1 MVMIDAAESASVR
14 TLATKKAPMVESIA
28 FSGDSVEYSAPQSN
42 DKAPEPTPVRIAPT
56 AMQAKGALPTS
67 AEAMISTVPASVIQ
81 SDAIRRRFP
90 FAIPLKGTIKAK
102 VKNVTAST
110 PMDISCATFRKEP
123 SASEA
128 KNTSELENRREL
140 HVRIREY
147 PMASDENICEKTISE
162 FARIEP
168 AKIPPCRL
176 AATQADYTEVNPFA
190 RAWPAPLFP
199 PLQSRPRSHKG
210 VCGESCLLCV
220 RLVGVPLSL
229 HFPSIMGTRLQCAR
243 NRARSSRR
251 ARSKDRHFVVCD
263 EGTACLPCAARCYL
277 SDRKKDLLTL

>member
-110 PMDISCATFRKEP
+110 PMDISCTTFRKEP

-190 RAWPAPLFP
+190 RAWPAP
-199 PLQSRPRSHKG
+199 
-210 VCGESCLLCV
+210 
-220 RLVGVPLSL
+220 PLSAL
-229 HFPSIMGTRLQCAR
+229 AKQATFAQGGLWRELPSLRPAC
-243 NRARSSRR
+243 RR
-251 ARSKDRHFVVCD
+251 AAELAFPEYNGHPAAVRSQ
-263 EGTACLPCAARCYL
+263 
-277 SDRKKDLLTL
+277 